1 MNFSVKTTFGII
13 VLLLLSVALFSAE
26 AGNPVPASYSTQV
39 TVEPVSGGFALKAQV
54 KDISSGQV
62 VAGAMLK
69 LPSGE
74 AGDTETTLETGER
87 VVLSATIDGS
97 SKTANYSVTVKR
109 GETLLSEHSARV
121 AL

>member
-97 SKTANYSVTVKR
+97 SKTANYSVTIKS